1 MGFLP
6 NPMIFDSWVYFL
18 TVLVF
23 LFGIGLVCLGIV
35 GLYLSKTYAEVKN
48 RPIYVEKESNI
59 SKRIQ

>member
-1 MGFLP
+1 
-6 NPMIFDSWVYFL
+6 MIFDSWVYFL